1 MIKVLEGKRKGKKKQ
16 KEKLKKNKYIK
27 QVKISGSKHL

>member
-1 MIKVLEGKRKGKKKQ
+1 MIKVLEGKRKGKKKTER
-16 KEKLKKNKYIK
+16 KMKKKYIK